1 MVERPSHS
9 TACAMR
15 PVPHC
20 GASSTL
26 ESCRQASSAEFTTIT
41 RRTSGL
47 LSLAFSPAV
56 AVAQMWVDSETDGEA
71 MAQRLARVKVN
82 MYVRVVGSVREY
94 SGDLHI
100 QVDDARAVPVSR
112 R

>member
-1 MVERPSHS
+1 
-9 TACAMR
+9 
-15 PVPHC
+15 
-20 GASSTL
+20 
-26 ESCRQASSAEFTTIT
+26 
-41 RRTSGL
+41 
-47 LSLAFSPAV
+47 
-56 AVAQMWVDSETDGEA
+56 MWVDSETDGEA